1 MSLDG
6 FESLTKEAILGGDL
20 DARRAT
26 TLLFAIE
33 SRTAY
38 LKGQS
43 YLVASRVITAET
55 AEIQEQ
61 EFLGSLAKGRDLSD
75 QLAIQD
81 LERYSLRWT
90 DLIPDNPNLL
100 AAIAHLLGQKYI
112 FSYNSIPRLRSVL
125 HLDEA
130 PIKQAY
136 QRQYQVGLET
146 IYQPSLGLG
155 TRLRWAWTKVAA
167 WLEDLPSFWAAFS
180 LTLTETV
187 GASILALPIALAEVG
202 PLAGVVQLIIL
213 GIVNILTISALVES
227 INRNGHMR
235 YGTSY
240 FGRLVGDYL
249 GGTGSLIFSIALF
262 ALSIFALMAF
272 YVGVASTLGVATRIP
287 ESFWVLVIF
296 LVGAFF
302 LRRKSLNATIA
313 SALLIG
319 IINIG
324 LILLLSA
331 FTISH
336 VTSEN
341 LMRINLPF
349 INGGGFDPGILELV
363 FGVILSA
370 YFGHTSAANASKVV
384 LQRDPSGRSLL
395 WGNVAA
401 IALAIVIFCIWILV
415 VNGSIPADILANT
428 SGTALTP
435 LAIKVGPVVL
445 IFGSLYVVLSM
456 GMGTIHMSLGIYN
469 QIRERLGVSSLKKPA
484 LNSMPDR
491 TKARN
496 ALLRSEVGQFTIA
509 LIPIFFVF
517 LIVQW
522 MFWTGQESFAGII
535 GFIGVVIIPLLA
547 GIFPM
552 LMLVA
557 SRRKGDYVPGLVLRF
572 LGNRVIV
579 LAVYLIFLISIL
591 LYGLVIWE
599 DPLQRAL
606 ALMVAIG
613 TVVVSIVFIR
623 QGVYNQRYVFELKKV
638 FRQASITL
646 TESGKAAYAE
656 SKLSYSQGDE
666 KEFEGQGDIPRFSD
680 LKQIMVHLGK
690 TNSQELKV
698 WAHQITPEG
707 ISLPLTGKLTITE
720 DKGTQNYGLEE
731 EGGVVIRALEEATIQ
746 VRINLEH

>member
-6 FESLTKEAILGGDL
+6 FESLTKEAILGGSL

-26 TLLFAIE
+26 TILFALE
-33 SRTAY
+33 SRTSY
-38 LKGQS
+38 LKQQS
-43 YLVASRVITAET
+43 YLVASRVVTAET
-55 AEIQEQ
+55 AEAKEQ
-61 EFLGSLAKGRDLSD
+61 EFLGSLAKGRDFSD
-75 QLAIQD
+75 QLSIQD
-81 LERYSLRWT
+81 LERYAMKWT

-100 AAIAHLLGQKYI
+100 AAVAHLLGQKYE
-112 FSYNSIPRLRSVL
+112 FSYQSVPRMRAVLRIDEMSVK
-125 HLDEA
+125 E
-130 PIKQAY
+130 AY
-136 QRQYQVGLET
+136 QKQYQVDLET
-146 IYQPSLGLG
+146 IYQPSLGFG
-155 TRLRWAWTKVAA
+155 TRLRWSWTKIAA
-167 WLEDLPSFWAAFS
+167 WLEDLPPFWAAFS

-202 PLAGVVQLIIL
+202 PLAGVALLIVL
-213 GIVNILTISALVES
+213 GIVNILTISALVEA

-240 FGRLVGDYL
+240 FGRLVGEFL
-249 GGTGSLIFSIALF
+249 GGTGSLIFTIALF
-262 ALSIFALMAF
+262 SLNIFALMAF
-272 YVGVASTLGVATRIP
+272 YVGVASTLGDATKVP

-302 LRRKSLNATIA
+302 LRRKSLDATIA

-324 LILLLSA
+324 LILLLSVI
-331 FTISH
+331 TISH
-336 VTSEN
+336 VTSKN
-341 LMRINLPF
+341 LMQINLPF

-469 QIRERLGVSSLKKPA
+469 QIRERLGVSSLKKAA
-484 LNSMPDR
+484 LNSMSDR
-491 TKARN
+491 TKVRN

-557 SRRKGDYVPGLVLRF
+557 SRRKGDYVPGLIWRF
-572 LGNRVIV
+572 LGNRGIV
-579 LAVYLIFLISIL
+579 LVVYLIFLISIL

-599 DPLQRAL
+599 DPLQRAI
-606 ALMVAIG
+606 ALLVAVG
-613 TVVVSIVFIR
+613 TVVVSIVFIW
-623 QGVYNQRYVFELKKV
+623 QGVYNRRYVFELKNV
-638 FRQASITL
+638 FRHASITL
-646 TESGKAAYAE
+646 TESGKAASAE
-656 SKLSYSQGDE
+656 SKLGYSQGDE
-666 KEFEGQGDIPRFSD
+666 IEFEGQGEIPRYSG
-680 LKQIMVHLGK
+680 LISVISELRKI
-690 TNSQELKV
+690 NAQELKV

-707 ISLPLTGKLTITE
+707 ISLPLPGKLSIKDEKVSETY
-720 DKGTQNYGLEE
+720 NLEE
-731 EGGVVIRALEEATIQ
+731 EGGEVIKGLDDLNIQLRIDLED
-746 VRINLEH
+746 